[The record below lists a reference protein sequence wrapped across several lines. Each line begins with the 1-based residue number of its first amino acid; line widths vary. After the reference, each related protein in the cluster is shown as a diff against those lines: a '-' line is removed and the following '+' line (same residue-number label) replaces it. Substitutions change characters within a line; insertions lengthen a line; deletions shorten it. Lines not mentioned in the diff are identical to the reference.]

1 MTDAEGHLLVLL
13 VSPLLC
19 LGDRCA
25 VCLRAIGH
33 TEHARTL
40 ERSLE
45 VTFSR
50 LSKNMNPDGL
60 GVVDAFQ
67 PHDRLGEQR
76 LRELEIEVHDTHES
90 NAQVYRAEQFACF

>member
-1 MTDAEGHLLVLL
+1 MSGARTGQANRTTTHVEVKGQHT
-13 VSPLLC
+13 
-19 LGDRCA
+19 
-25 VCLRAIGH
+25 

-90 NAQVYRAEQFACF
+90 NAQVYRAELGVR